1 MSLLHIFL
9 VVVVLALLIAFH
21 EFGHFICA
29 KSVGVP
35 VKIFSIGFPLGPKPL
50 LSFKW
55 GETDVQLNPLPLG
68 GFCAFMDDENS
79 KDEDGNDYSPG
90 DKRFLKN
97 RKIWERTLIISGG
110 VIANVIVAYLILLGL
125 VSFTGVPD
133 LSKSTGVVVNQVI
146 PDTPAAT
153 AGFQNGDQITRIEG
167 QTIANVDGMQTAVKS
182 RTGESI
188 TVEVKRMDS
197 VVTLT
202 PTPTAEGTIGVQI
215 QNLLYKRPVSGP
227 AEAFSRAGEDLVNM
241 TKMLGGAL
249 LRLVSGALPLNQV
262 GGLVEVVHMG
272 SKVSQTGFTE
282 LMYFAALISVELAI
296 LNILP
301 IPALDGG
308 HLMLLLIEGL
318 RGRPLPRRIEE
329 NLHYGGFV
337 LLMGLGVF
345 LIFKDVFGLAFGKG

>member
-55 GETDVQLNPLPLG
+55 GETDVQLNALPLG

-79 KDEDGNDYSPG
+79 KDDNGDDFEPG

-110 VIANVIVAYLILLGL
+110 VVANMIVAYVILLGL
-125 VSFTGVPD
+125 ISFTGVPD
-133 LSKSTGVVVNQVI
+133 TTKPTGVVVNQVI
-146 PDTPAAT
+146 PDSPAEA
-153 AGFQNGDQITRIEG
+153 AGFKSGDKIVSIEG
-167 QTIANVDGMQTAVKS
+167 RTITGVDSMQEVVKA

-188 TVEVKRMDS
+188 TVNVERLDGQ
-197 VVTLT
+197 VVLN
-202 PTPTAEGTIGVQI
+202 PTPTEKGTIGVQI
-215 QNLLYKRPVSGP
+215 QNLLHKRPVSGIG
-227 AEAFSRAGEDLVNM
+227 EAVSRAGQDLVAM
-241 TKMLGGAL
+241 TAMLWGAL
-249 LRLVSGALPLNQV
+249 VRLVSGALPLNQV

-308 HLMLLLIEGL
+308 HLVLLLIEGL
-318 RGRPLPRRIEE
+318 RGKPLPRRMEE
-329 NLHYGGFV
+329 NLHYAGFI

-345 LIFKDVFGLAFGKG
+345 LIFKDVWGLALGKG